1 MFRTGFVTWWTSFS
15 SSFGSCLVIIFTF
28 SPCSPNIPIITD
40 LLSAIFSSITT
51 PRFFDMKNLVLDEN
65 ELTAIGYSE
74 ENTAFA
80 TDTLVTDPLIIF
92 QSFFNFRTGKILIKY
107 CRFVRILSVVRMAL
121 KIILNVIGHLR
132 SFGVIWGHM
141 GSFFLGHFLKIIWK
155 WD

>member
-15 SSFGSCLVIIFTF
+15 SSFGSCLMIIFTF
-28 SPCSPNIPIITD
+28 SPCCPNIPIITD

-51 PRFFDMKNLVLDEN
+51 TWFFDMKNLVLDEN
-65 ELTAIGYSE
+65 ELTAVGYSE
-74 ENTAFA
+74 KNTAFT

-92 QSFFNFRTGKILIKY
+92 QSFLHFRTGKILIKY

-121 KIILNVIGHLR
+121 KMILNFIDLLR
-132 SFGVIWGHM
+132 SFGVIWGQSR
-141 GSFFLGHFLKIIWK
+141 SFFLGHFLKIIWK

>member
-1 MFRTGFVTWWTSFS
+1 
-15 SSFGSCLVIIFTF
+15 
-28 SPCSPNIPIITD
+28 
-40 LLSAIFSSITT
+40 
-51 PRFFDMKNLVLDEN
+51 MKNLVLDEN

-121 KIILNVIGHLR
+121 KMILNFIDLLR
-132 SFGVIWGHM
+132 SFGVIWGQSR
-141 GSFFLGHFLKIIWK
+141 SFFLGHFLKII
-155 WD
+155 

>member
-1 MFRTGFVTWWTSFS
+1 
-15 SSFGSCLVIIFTF
+15 
-28 SPCSPNIPIITD
+28 
-40 LLSAIFSSITT
+40 
-51 PRFFDMKNLVLDEN
+51 MKNLVLDEN

-121 KIILNVIGHLR
+121 KIILNFVGHLK
-132 SFGVIWGHM
+132 SFEVIWGHL
-141 GSFFLGHFLKIIWK
+141 GSSGVIWSQSRSFFLGHFLKVI
-155 WD
+155 